1 MSSSSSESED
11 EMTIDFKEI
20 CHPGFSA
27 IIDSRLKD
35 KNSINENTT
44 NTKIESSSNESDEFL
59 LKVSKIKELF
69 NSRNIQQ
76 RKKGLSLYNG

>member
-11 EMTIDFKEI
+11 EVMIDFKEI

-35 KNSINENTT
+35 KASINESNS
-44 NTKIESSSNESDEFL
+44 NSKIESSDNENDQFL
-59 LKVSKIKELF
+59 SKISKIKEWF
-69 NSRNIQQ
+69 NSRNNHQK
-76 RKKGLSLYNG
+76 KKG